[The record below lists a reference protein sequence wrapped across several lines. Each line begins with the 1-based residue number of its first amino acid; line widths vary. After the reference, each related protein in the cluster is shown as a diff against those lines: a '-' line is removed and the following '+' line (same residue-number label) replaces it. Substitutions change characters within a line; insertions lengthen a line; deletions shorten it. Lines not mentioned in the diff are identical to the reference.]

1 MELKDF
7 IKSTVL
13 QIAQSVEELNKEM
26 PGKLIV
32 NPVSA
37 LGAGKNPHIEI
48 QGYMYNIMEIGF
60 DLTLTAEN
68 TAGSQGKIGVMAAVL
83 NAGGSTEEGKSNKL
97 ENRIS
102 FTLPVVLPAIEVSA
116 Y

>member
-13 QIAQSVEELNKEM
+13 QIAQSVEELNQEM
-26 PGKLIV
+26 PEKLIV
-32 NPVSA
+32 NPA
-37 LGAGKNPHIEI
+37 TTRGTGKNPHVEM
-48 QGYMYNIMEIGF
+48 QGYLHNVMEIEF

-83 NAGGSTEEGKSNKL
+83 NAGGSTEEGKANKL
-97 ENRIS
+97 ENKIN
-102 FTLPVVLPAIEVSA
+102 FTLPVVLPSIEVSVS
-116 Y
+116 